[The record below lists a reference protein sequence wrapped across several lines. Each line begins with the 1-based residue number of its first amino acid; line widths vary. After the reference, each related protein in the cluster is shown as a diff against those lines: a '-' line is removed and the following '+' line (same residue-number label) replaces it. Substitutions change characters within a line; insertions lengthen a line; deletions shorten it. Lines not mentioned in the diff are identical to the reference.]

1 MLKYSFC
8 RSMSCLHF
16 QYFKYTQSKAEINSK
31 KKKKKKGQRDHTII
45 LIAHFYPNR
54 SFLELVILHHESV
67 FKIHHIRKEKERGDI
82 RKY

>member
-1 MLKYSFC
+1 
-8 RSMSCLHF
+8 MSCLHF
-16 QYFKYTQSKAEINSK
+16 QYFKYTQSKAEITSK
-31 KKKKKKGQRDHTII
+31 KKKKWQRDHTII

-67 FKIHHIRKEKERGDI
+67 FKIHHIREEKERGDI

>member
-1 MLKYSFC
+1 
-8 RSMSCLHF
+8 MSCLHF

-31 KKKKKKGQRDHTII
+31 KKKKGQRDHTII
-45 LIAHFYPNR
+45 LIARFYPNR

-67 FKIHHIRKEKERGDI
+67 FKIHHIREEKERGDI